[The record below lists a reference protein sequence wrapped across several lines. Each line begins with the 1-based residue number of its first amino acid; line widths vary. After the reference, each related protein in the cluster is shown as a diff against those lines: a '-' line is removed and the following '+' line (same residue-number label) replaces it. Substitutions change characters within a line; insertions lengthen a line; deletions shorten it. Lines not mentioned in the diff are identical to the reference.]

1 MTDMDGVTATKEAP
15 TERPGATFSTLQR
28 ERLLYSPV
36 LPSAFSGPGTDSSGV
51 FCNACGTGSVVA
63 GVGVP
68 IMIMGINSRSFW
80 FFPIFFFFW
89 CFPYL
94 GCVAFQQI
102 RFVLIATPF
111 FFNRKRRAGE
121 LSFEAGENLEA
132 VADAEAVAG
141 LFPSTY
147 GQPFLAMKR

>member
-1 MTDMDGVTATKEAP
+1 MAWGGLR
-15 TERPGATFSTLQR
+15 RPYHDHGHKFALFLVFS
-28 ERLLYSPV
+28 
-36 LPSAFSGPGTDSSGV
+36 D
-51 FCNACGTGSVVA
+51 
-63 GVGVP
+63 
-68 IMIMGINSRSFW
+68 
-80 FFPIFFFFW
+80 FFFRY
-89 CFPYL
+89 FPYLL
-94 GCVAFQQI
+94 GCVAFQI

-111 FFNRKRRAGE
+111 FFDRKRRAGE